1 MKVVPDLGTPLPSKY
16 GRESE
21 GHSKEWINK
30 KTSAILLNR
39 FELNVKLH
47 QIYNNGLLQEIFVS
61 LAYRARNTFDRQPI
75 YCLKFGSSASAR
87 VSWLNCPQKKF
98 AVQRVTEYEV

>member
-61 LAYRARNTFDRQPI
+61 FSLQSTKYFWPANDQ
-75 YCLKFGSSASAR
+75 
-87 VSWLNCPQKKF
+87 
-98 AVQRVTEYEV
+98 